1 VCSSDLYDKIKG
13 NPSITPVGH
22 MTASSGAYL
31 VNKSGAHVELY
42 AQGWKAFSA

>member
-1 VCSSDLYDKIKG
+1 
-13 NPSITPVGH
+13 

-31 VNKSGAHVELY
+31 VNKSGAHVELS